1 MSRFPLLRVWRP
13 RLLVAATGFLISAVS
28 PSALLAAHVDN
39 EDDEKASRPKSS
51 IFPPAAVPDLET
63 IPRRGIARDFRLIA
77 HTDLGRAGADN
88 NGNSLAWKDDCLYI
102 GHRGDEAGLLVLN
115 SKTLKIINELPRVI
129 GSNTQEHRVVADLN
143 LLLVMGFGPGSSGV
157 NILQVW
163 DNADCVKPVL
173 RSTVDFG
180 AGRPHEFFV
189 WRDPSVPSRV
199 LAYQTISGGP
209 AAAEKPGL
217 RVIDVSNKSAP
228 VLVATFDLR
237 DFGVPR
243 NEAASPSNQNTA
255 QSNGIHSISVRDD
268 GKRVYVSH
276 QDAGFFI
283 LDSERI
289 ATGSSCDTSH
299 LENDPCLRLVNPDV
313 NARLDLS
320 PPGRGNAHSA
330 VKVPGKDV
338 IILGQE
344 VLGSASCPW
353 GWVRIVDIRFENS
366 PTQIS
371 TFLLPEN
378 LLENCATAG
387 PVAIATAS
395 DFTAHNQTVLKNLV
409 LISWRGA
416 GTRAIDISNPFM
428 PHEVGYFF
436 PQTVVGASG
445 RRVRIH
451 MASYPNIK
459 DGLVYVLDRFN
470 GLFVLKYTGPFHE
483 EVDAVKGPCT
493 GNASP
498 VEDIGLLQGNCTP

>member
-1 MSRFPLLRVWRP
+1 MEKM
-13 RLLVAATGFLISAVS
+13 TGFQLALTVAFASLLISAVS
-28 PSALLAAHVDN
+28 PAAFAND
-39 EDDEKASRPKSS
+39 DDEDGFSRPKST
-51 IFPPAAVPDLET
+51 IFPPAAVPDLDK
-63 IPRRGIARDFRLIA
+63 IPPRGISRNFRLVA
-77 HTDLGRAGADN
+77 HTDFGRAGADN
-88 NGNSLAWKDDCLYI
+88 NGNSLAWKDNCLYI

-115 SKTLKIINELPRVI
+115 AETLKIINELPRPI
-129 GSNTQEHRVVADLN
+129 GSSTQEHRVVSDLN
-143 LLLVMGFGPGSSGV
+143 LLLVMGFGTGSIGV
-157 NILQVW
+157 NTLQVW
-163 DNADCVKPVL
+163 DNTDCVNPVL
-173 RSTVDFG
+173 KSTVDFG

-189 WRDPSVPSRV
+189 WRDPVVPSRV

-209 AAAEKPGL
+209 AAAEAPGL

-243 NEAASPSNQNTA
+243 NEAASPANQNTA

-276 QDAGFFI
+276 QDAGFFL
-283 LDSERI
+283 LDSERL
-289 ATGSSCDTSH
+289 ATAAGCDISH
-299 LENDPCLRLVNPDV
+299 LGATPCLRMVNPDV
-313 NARLDLS
+313 NARLDFS

-330 VKVPGKDV
+330 VKVPGKQVV
-338 IILGQE
+338 IVGQE
-344 VLGSASCPW
+344 VLGSANCPW
-353 GWVRIVDIRFENS
+353 GWVRIADIRFENS
-366 PTQIS
+366 PKQIS

-378 LLENCATAG
+378 LAENCATVG
-387 PVAIATAS
+387 PVAIATAT

-428 PHEVGYFF
+428 PHEVGYYF

-459 DGLVYVLDRFN
+459 DGLIYVLDRFN
-470 GLFVLKYTGPFHE
+470 GLFVLKYKGPFHE
-483 EVDAVKGPCT
+483 EVDAIKGPCS
-493 GNASP
+493 GNVHP
-498 VEDIGLLQGNCTP
+498 NEDIGSLKGACTP